1 MLIKR
6 PRTWELSENLVTPEN
21 VFLNRRAFLRGT
33 TASIAG
39 AATLAVAGC
48 GEAADNTEA
57 LAGGEA
63 DLTAKAAELFPYPAN
78 NSIPID
84 RPVTDEEVSS
94 TYNNFYE
101 FGSHKRISRAAE
113 ALVSRPWKIEI
124 TGEVD
129 TPITLDV
136 DQLIA
141 QMPLEERIYRH
152 RCVEAWSMTVPWS
165 GFPLA
170 ALVDFAKPKSTA
182 RYLKMQTFMQPSVAS
197 GQKQSWYPWPY
208 TEGLTMAEA
217 RNELAFMATGIYGKP
232 LGEQFGA
239 PIRLAVPWKYGFKS
253 IKSIVKFEFTGKK
266 PTSFWEEIAPNEYG
280 FWANVNPDVPHPRW
294 SQATEEV
301 LGTGRRVPTLMF
313 NGYEE
318 QVAGLYKGLE
328 GQNLYR

>member
-6 PRTWELSENLVTPEN
+6 PRAWELSENLVTPEN

-48 GEAADNTEA
+48 GEAAENAEA

-78 NSIPID
+78 TSIAVD

-170 ALVDFAKPKSTA
+170 ALVDFAKPKSSA

-253 IKSIVKFEFTGKK
+253 IKSIVTFEFTGKK
-266 PTSFWEEIAPNEYG
+266 PTSFWEEIAPKEYG
-280 FWANVNPDVPHPRW
+280 FWANVNPEVPHPRW

>member
-1 MLIKR
+1 MLIKT
-6 PRTWELSENLVTPEN
+6 PRSWEISENLVTPER
-21 VFLNRRAFLRGT
+21 VFLNRRAFLKGT

-39 AATLAVAGC
+39 AAALTVAGC
-48 GEAADNTEA
+48 GEAAETPVA
-57 LAGGEA
+57 TGPGE
-63 DLTAKAAELFPYPAN
+63 DELTAKAAELFPYPKNDA
-78 NSIPID
+78 IAID
-84 RPVTDEEVSS
+84 RPVTDESVTS

-101 FGSHKRISRAAE
+101 FGSHKRISSASK
-113 ALVSRPWKIEI
+113 ALVSRPWRIEI
-124 TGEVD
+124 AGEVE
-129 TPITLDV
+129 TPFEV
-136 DQLIA
+136 DIDELIA

-170 ALVDFAKPKSTA
+170 ALVDLAKPKSTA
-182 RYLKMQTFMQPSVAS
+182 RYLKMQTFMDPKVAT
-197 GQKQSWYPWPY
+197 GQKQRWYPWPY

-217 RNELAFMATGIYGKP
+217 RNEMAFMATGIYGKP

-253 IKSIVKFEFTGKK
+253 IKSIVRFEFTGKK
-266 PTSFWEEIAPNEYG
+266 PLSFWEEIAPKEYG
-280 FWANVNPDVPHPRW
+280 FWANVNPEVPHPRW
-294 SQATEEV
+294 SQASEEV

-318 QVAGLYKGLE
+318 QVAGIYKGLE